1 MKKQQVISN
10 GRVGSWKSRT
20 VTARVWLCL
29 LLAATAGCVVRSRPP
44 VYIHPSYDFS
54 VIKRAAV
61 LPFENLTSDQTAGE
75 KVRKIVVSELLAG
88 GVIDVVEPGQVNRL
102 LAQQGIQNPQAML
115 PAEIKKLGV
124 ALEVQAL
131 ILGSVETFERI
142 SQAAVSSAEVSITLR
157 AVDVASG
164 TIVWSVSE
172 RAGGVGLAGRL
183 FGLGGVGLSEAASLA
198 AQRAVRTLF
207 Q

>member
-1 MKKQQVISN
+1 M
-10 GRVGSWKSRT
+10 
-20 VTARVWLCL
+20 
-29 LLAATAGCVVRSRPP
+29 TAGCAIGNRPP

-75 KVRKIVVSELLAG
+75 KVRKVVVSELLAG
-88 GVIDVVEPGQVNRL
+88 GVIDVVEPGQVNRV
-102 LAQQGIQNPQAML
+102 LAQQGVQAPQALL
-115 PAEIKKLGV
+115 PAEIKKLGA
-124 ALEVQAL
+124 ALDVQAL
-131 ILGSVETFERI
+131 ILGSVETFERV

-183 FGLGGVGLSEAASLA
+183 FGLGGVGLSEAAGLA
-198 AQRAVRTLF
+198 ARQAVRTLF

>member
-1 MKKQQVISN
+1 MFRAGVCIF
-10 GRVGSWKSRT
+10 V
-20 VTARVWLCL
+20 
-29 LLAATAGCVVRSRPP
+29 LAAAAGCTTGNRPS
-44 VYIHPSYDFS
+44 VYLHRSYDFS

-75 KVRKIVVSELLAG
+75 KVRKVVVSELLAS
-88 GVIDVVEPGQVNRL
+88 GVIDVIEPGQVNRV
-102 LAQQGIQNPQAML
+102 LAQQGIQNPSALL
-115 PAEIKKLGV
+115 PADIKKLGA
-124 ALEVQAL
+124 ALDVQAL
-131 ILGSVETFERI
+131 ILGSVETFERV
-142 SQAAVSSAEVSITLR
+142 SLAAVSSAEVGITLR

-183 FGLGGVGLSEAASLA
+183 FGLGGVGLSEAAGLA
-198 AQRAVRTLF
+198 ARQAVRTLF